1 MNRAVASWI
10 QEMVE
15 GSERFCDGQE
25 CCLQIPANLDSCVAA
40 VFSHDVFMDDLN
52 TGLNAV
58 DR

>member
-1 MNRAVASWI
+1 MNRVVASWI

-15 GSERFCDGQE
+15 GSERFFDGQE
-25 CCLQIPANLDSCVAA
+25 FCLQIPVNLNSCVAA
-40 VFSHDVFMDDLN
+40 VFSHDVFPEDLN